1 MDHSS
6 VDGHLDRFHLLTIM
20 KILSL
25 KHICEFCV
33 EKFSFL
39 LVISWEWNCWV
50 TWWFCFTFCVTA
62 RLFPERDFTCNMSP
76 HAADRSLSFFIYSA
90 TLVIVFLGAAGLVSL
105 WSGLTVA
112 LICISQWL
120 MMLSSFSFAYW
131 SFVYLVWRDVYSS
144 PLFLNWVV
152 FLLLRIVL
160 YNRNISLSTHVYLL
174 MFSPIL
180 WVLFLP
186 F

>member
-90 TLVIVFLGAAGLVSL
+90 TLVIVFLGAAGLGV

-120 MMLSSFSFAYW
+120 MMLSSFSFVYW